1 MQARGGNI
9 LTHADFRQQRDAH
22 TLHGEALQQADA
34 VGAIAPAD
42 GDFRRRFAR
51 KQPPRIHP
59 LKTQTAVR
67 SQLCG
72 RLRRTLRL
80 HIIRRG
86 VELAR
91 RVHQQMRDKPGI
103 GQFPRAHHQVKRL
116 GDEIDP
122 ARRHIQFQFNIRKLR
137 GELRQERREERIS
150 EIHRQRQAQHPA
162 RQRVL
167 PVQFRMNEAR
177 LLDQR
182 QGALQIVAAGF
193 GQLDFAR
200 GAVKKRHAQ
209 RATAGLILS
218 EAINISADALG
229 SPLTP
234 GIFTEAQIAAWQ
246 KVTAAVHEKGGLIYA
261 QLWHTGRVAHSID
274 RNGILPG
281 APSAIAI
288 NIEGVKHFTA
298 QGPKDYE
305 TPRELTRA
313 EIRQIIADYAQAA
326 KNAITA
332 GFDGVEFHAANGY
345 LPQQFLADSS
355 NQRND
360 EYGGSIENKARFTLE
375 AMQAIIAAIGGDKVG
390 IKISPLHPYAGI
402 AFNDPVAT
410 YHYLIGALNKLDF
423 SFVEIMKRSPAFP
436 LLPHYPQDDEI
447 ERFGKMVEKT
457 LIAGTGYNAESG
469 EKELEKG
476 IADLIAF
483 GAPFLANPDLPRR
496 FALGAELNTPDRATM
511 FGGGAQ
517 GYIDY
522 PFLP

>member
-9 LTHADFRQQRDAH
+9 LAHADFRQQRDAY

-34 VGAIAPAD
+34 VGAIVPAD

-59 LKTQTAVR
+59 LKTQAAVR
-67 SQLCG
+67 GQLGG

-116 GDEIDP
+116 GNEIDS
-122 ARRHIQFQFNIRKLR
+122 ARRDIHFQFNIRKLC
-137 GELRQERREERIS
+137 GELRQERREEGIS

-167 PVQFRMNEAR
+167 PVQFCVDEAR

-182 QGALQIVAAGF
+182 QGTLQIEAAGF
-193 GQLDFAR
+193 RQLDFAR
-200 GAVKKRHAQ
+200 GAVQKRHAQ

-246 KVTAAVHEKGGLIYA
+246 KVTAAVHAQGGIIYA

-274 RNGILPG
+274 RHGVLPG
-281 APSAIAI
+281 APSAITI

-305 TPRELTRA
+305 TPRALTIA
-313 EIRQIIADYAQAA
+313 EIQQIIADYAQAA
-326 KNAITA
+326 KNVIKA

-345 LPQQFLADSS
+345 LPQQFLTDST
-355 NQRND
+355 NQRD
-360 EYGGSIENKARFTLE
+360 DAYGGSIENKVRFTLE

-402 AFNDPVAT
+402 AFDDPVAT
-410 YHYLIGALNKLDF
+410 YHYLIGELNKLDF

-436 LLPHYPQDDEI
+436 LLQYYPQADEL
-447 ERFGKMVEKT
+447 ELFGTMVEKT

-496 FALGAELNTPDRATM
+496 FALGAELNAPDRATM
-511 FGGGAQ
+511 FGGGAED
-517 GYIDY
+517 YIDY